1 MDRPKDIALA
11 IRVSHSAEANQPSPK
26 GISDTDVDIEELF
39 EEVGLEFIDE
49 DAPPQDDD
57 ERRES
62 LAQLLGECTDFQIAI
77 SPLETIRQT
86 LMTHMWP
93 DMVRKPLNRR
103 DNPEFPGD
111 SDVDDSDNDDQA
123 LNAGG
128 PSRFPTVFNT
138 TSAEIAQHG
147 AEEFP
152 GLDELKAQ
160 LQLDNLDRF
169 DNSRGLARLEMMEDL
184 MYGGLDEDLAGGP
197 GPEEYARLDDWL
209 DEDDEGD
216 EFGFAPLDDGEEG
229 DDLADGAGPDAQS
242 TSEEHNVVD
251 DRRTRQPEFQP
262 AIDGLDGDGDDGFED
277 DFDDFAAFQSAPQER
292 PRGTVGSLSLD
303 PTPLLLHLQSVRA
316 ELAEVGDEDER
327 RVRAGREVA
336 RVMRDLGLGDDL
348 DDDDDDGMRGL
359 SLALAGTPKVAP

>member
-1 MDRPKDIALA
+1 M
-11 IRVSHSAEANQPSPK
+11 
-26 GISDTDVDIEELF
+26 
-39 EEVGLEFIDE
+39 
-49 DAPPQDDD
+49 
-57 ERRES
+57 
-62 LAQLLGECTDFQIAI
+62 AQLLKEVTDCQIAI

-111 SDVDDSDNDDQA
+111 SDVDDSDNDDEA

-128 PSRFPTVFNT
+128 PSTFPTVFNT
-138 TSAEIAQHG
+138 TSAERVQHG
-147 AEEFP
+147 AEDFP
-152 GLDELKAQ
+152 GLEELKAQ

-216 EFGFAPLDDGEEG
+216 DFGFAPLDDGEEG

-242 TSEEHNVVD
+242 TSVEHNVVD
-251 DRRTRQPEFQP
+251 NRRTRQPEFQP
-262 AIDGLDGDGDDGFED
+262 EFQPTIDGLDGDGDDGFED

-292 PRGTVGSLSLD
+292 PRGTAGSLSLD

-348 DDDDDDGMRGL
+348 DDDDDDDGMRGL